1 MQQGAG
7 ENIGWDYP
15 FVWGWKQQFR
25 GVLNHKNDD
34 GTPRQETALTNVIF
48 EIYNNKSCKQT
59 LRRFELTAN
68 EGITVDGNKEN
79 VTINVDYNDPVV
91 LPIGQYY
98 YIIWYERT
106 GLGLE
111 QVKVGDYHVTVD
123 GKSDCVNM
131 NYISSNIEIVQ
142 VNGLRAELD
151 NLAAQAT
158 RLSSNLWQID
168 GSNSAQ
174 YLINVPD
181 ADFTA
186 EPPIYASVWKDGSL
200 IPFVFSG
207 GGVGIDIYNATNLY
221 LKNYSFGLLN
231 LANAKVQILYNK
243 V

>member
-7 ENIGWDYP
+7 KNIPNDFP
-15 FVWGWKQQFR
+15 FVWGWKQNFR
-25 GVLNHKNDD
+25 VILNHKNND
-34 GTPRQETALTNVIF
+34 GTPREEPLLTNVIF
-48 EIYNNKSCKQT
+48 TIYNNKSKLAP
-59 LRRFELTAN
+59 LRSFELTAN
-68 EGITVDGNKEN
+68 EGITFEESEHRVVIDVDQN
-79 VTINVDYNDPVV
+79 TPDI
-91 LPIGQYY
+91 LPIASYF
-98 YIIWYERT
+98 YIIEYHRT
-106 GLGLE
+106 GLGIELAYS
-111 QVKVGDYHVTVD
+111 GSFFVTVD
-123 GKSDCVNM
+123 GDCNCDPL
-131 NYISSNIEIVQ
+131 NYVSTNIEIVQ

-151 NLAAQAT
+151 NLAGQAT

-168 GSNSAQ
+168 GSNSGQ